1 MRRYPGRRRSSLE
14 TKRTRWQSGL
24 HHPVSVYA
32 KQVTAGKLRE
42 MCCEYEILACRRH
55 LDDLKRQGTD
65 EFP

>member
-1 MRRYPGRRRSSLE
+1 MA

-42 MCCEYEILACRRH
+42 MCCPYEIMACQRH

-65 EFP
+65 DFP